1 MIGYEFRALAAPK
14 GNVGETVAEVISDMG
29 RGGWEYVRTDMV
41 PTDVKLWFGTRKRE
55 MPFLVFRRAAP
66 STVPVPARER
76 VQETLEIPAETV
88 ARVAPRRVKSDLVMR
103 IRGEDRRATSR
114 MASTAG
120 AGLTA

>member
-1 MIGYEFRALAAPK
+1 
-14 GNVGETVAEVISDMG
+14 MG

-41 PTDVKLWFGTRKRE
+41 PTDVKSWFGTRKRE

-66 STVPVPARER
+66 STIPVPVPVKER
-76 VQETLEIPAETV
+76 VQETLAMPAESV

-103 IRGEDRRATSR
+103 IRGEDRRVAPRLSSP
-114 MASTAG
+114 AA